1 MGADPRQAEH
11 VVVSPDT
18 AQLLQAAELGAG
30 QGLPGPE
37 TPHLPQN
44 FARSSQD

>member
-1 MGADPRQAEH
+1 MGADPRQAGQ
-11 VVVSPDT
+11 VIVSPHT
-18 AQLLQAAELGAG
+18 AQLLRAAELGAG

-44 FARSSQD
+44 FARSSRD